1 MGFVTGNLWGSCC
14 LRVPPLLGTQGSN
27 RLGTRQLGGRLPRAV
42 TPLEKGVL
50 PAGLR
55 RDWPRRS
62 GRLSA
67 GGRPATGLFGAGGC
81 PSGRAEQL
89 VAEVTSWRAVVE
101 GPGHMERGLLHPVS
115 PLSCLSLEVKLKSWS
130 SGRLRA
136 LRCAGSLLTRGN
148 SSRSQGEGVAS
159 EQNYVYHARK
169 TN

>member
-1 MGFVTGNLWGSCC
+1 MAWPWSKRRGCETWTELWVLSLGICGAPVACVCHPCLVHKAVTGWELASWASACPG
-14 LRVPPLLGTQGSN
+14 
-27 RLGTRQLGGRLPRAV
+27 AV

-62 GRLSA
+62 GHLSA

-81 PSGRAEQL
+81 PSGRVEQL

-101 GPGHMERGLLHPVS
+101 GPGRMERGPLHPVS
-115 PLSCLSLEVKLKSWS
+115 PLSCPSLEGKLKSWS

-148 SSRSQGEGVAS
+148 SSG
-159 EQNYVYHARK
+159 
-169 TN
+169 